1 MSSAKITLMGLYHF
15 LKYGDDI
22 DLFENLILPEGIDKD
37 TLVANIL
44 QKGSEFEVIYPDAEY
59 LQNSIKYWSQKWYW
73 SFDKWVKLI
82 NIKYDPLYNYDRTEH
97 WVDDN
102 VHEDEH
108 TINTK
113 RIINSDGTINST
125 SEDTTTA
132 NNTANSTVDQTTDA
146 SGTLNSV
153 VETTKSAF
161 DSSSYQP
168 YEKTTTDTTTSD
180 HSTVNSVEN
189 GSSDS
194 TVNNT
199 TTVSTGSVTNS
210 DDKYNEAKATD
221 GTYKTT
227 HDGRM
232 FGNIGV
238 MSSQDMFN
246 QEIEVAYFNLYD
258 RITEIFLNEYTIP
271 IYV

>member
-1 MSSAKITLMGLYHF
+1 MSSAKITLLGLYHF
-15 LKYGDDI
+15 LQYDNI
-22 DLFENLILPEGIDKD
+22 DLFSNMILPEGIDKD

-82 NIKYDPLYNYDRTEH
+82 NTKYDPLYNYDRTEH

-108 TINTK
+108 TT
-113 RIINSDGTINST
+113 
-125 SEDTTTA
+125 DTTRNRSDASHVTG
-132 NNTANSTVDQTTDA
+132 SQTDNA
-146 SGTLNSV
+146 SGTAE

-168 YEKTTTDTTTSD
+168 YDKVTTNTTDTDQVNNQTDGTSTSD
-180 HSTVNSVEN
+180 ET
-189 GSSDS
+189 
-194 TVNNT
+194 
-199 TTVSTGSVTNS
+199 
-210 DDKYNEAKATD
+210 YNEGFQTD